1 MKILTK
7 KILKKKI
14 LMKKIKKNPNI
25 TTKKN
30 FIIILYIKMV
40 INIIKKTKK
49 RFEKKPVKSTKIF
62 LKKNKRKDEKGPKT
76 DTKNRS
82 EEEKEKKALMPSR
95 SK

>member
-25 TTKKN
+25 TTKKI
-30 FIIILYIKMV
+30 FIIILYIKVV
-40 INIIKKTKK
+40 INIRKKTKK

-62 LKKNKRKDEKGPKT
+62 LKKK
-76 DTKNRS
+76 
-82 EEEKEKKALMPSR
+82 
-95 SK
+95 

>member
-25 TTKKN
+25 TTKKV
-30 FIIILYIKMV
+30 FIIILYIKVV

-62 LKKNKRKDEKGPKT
+62 LKKKKRKDEKSPKT
-76 DTKNRS
+76 DTKIVL
-82 EEEKEKKALMPSR
+82 KKKKKKKR
-95 SK
+95 